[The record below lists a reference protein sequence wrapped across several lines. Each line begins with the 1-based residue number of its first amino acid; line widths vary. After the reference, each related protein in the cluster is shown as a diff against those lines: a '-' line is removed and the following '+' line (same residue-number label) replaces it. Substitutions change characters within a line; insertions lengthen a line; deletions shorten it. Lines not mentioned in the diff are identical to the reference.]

1 MEHDSSFCV
10 CSLQIAISFEYV
22 ATRSLSVTF
31 TWKFSG
37 ERILEIGS
45 RSQSYDDTINIYQ
58 YIGYIDIHFHSNTT
72 SS

>member
-1 MEHDSSFCV
+1 MLSANSNQFGMC
-10 CSLQIAISFEYV
+10 CNLQHIH
-22 ATRSLSVTF
+22 SLSRLLENF
-31 TWKFSG
+31 LG

-45 RSQSYDDTINIYQ
+45 KSQIYEDTINIYQ